1 MSAHAEECVPCSA
14 TQPHPRPYV
23 SADRQF
29 HAPGD
34 ERLLA
39 AVLEFNAFDLYSKS
53 DSRPDL
59 EALWPYYQGLI
70 DKYLPG
76 ELQW

>member
-1 MSAHAEECVPCSA
+1 MSGM
-14 TQPHPRPYV
+14 RPV
-23 SADRQF
+23 QLHSCRNPARALLADRQF